1 MPNWKKLI
9 TSGSDASLAS
19 LNVAGAVVANTLTGS
34 LNIPDSST
42 LGIGSQTF
50 YPQGTNG
57 FSVNE
62 DFDPSNSSLQT
73 AYHYTSGTGRE
84 TVAFTLART
93 GQFTDGFGIYGTSAN
108 NTFVTFG
115 EQNNTNFEWR
125 RGIGIRPLDL
135 DGGTLLARLSGS
147 GVFWAPTLSGS
158 FVGNGSGLTGLSA
171 GIFAKTGSSQ
181 NTTNNLEITGSVT
194 ATSFIGDGSGLSNVV
209 ANVSETA
216 TITDTFTN
224 TTTKTVTHSFGTK
237 NVLVST
243 YNSSDQQIIPASVTT
258 TDNDNVVVTFDTNT
272 SGRVVVAKGGHIV
285 SGSASDSTNL
295 DGQPGSYYL
304 NYNNFTNVPTGIVSG
319 SAQIDSLTR
328 YEESITGNTS
338 YTITH
343 SLGEDYPIVQV
354 YDGNKDQVIPSNV
367 RATNENTVT
376 LTFDTNFTGRVVIK
390 K

>member
-19 LNVAGAVVANTLTGS
+19 LVVTNAVSAS
-34 LNIPDSST
+34 
-42 LGIGSQTF
+42 
-50 YPQGTNG
+50 
-57 FSVNE
+57 
-62 DFDPSNSSLQT
+62 
-73 AYHYTSGTGRE
+73 
-84 TVAFTLART
+84 AF
-93 GQFTDGFGIYGTSAN
+93 
-108 NTFVTFG
+108 
-115 EQNNTNFEWR
+115 
-125 RGIGIRPLDL
+125 
-135 DGGTLLARLSGS
+135 
-147 GVFWAPTLSGS
+147 SGS
-158 FVGNGSGLTGLSA
+158 FFGDGSGLTGLSA

-194 ATSFIGDGSGLSNVV
+194 ATSFVGDGSGLSNVV

-224 TTTKTVTHSFGTK
+224 TTSKTVTHSFGTK

-304 NYNNFTNVPTGIVSG
+304 NYDNFTNVPSGIVSG

-354 YDGNKDQVIPSNV
+354 YDGNKDQVIPSNI

-376 LTFDTNFTGRVVIK
+376 LTFDTNFTGRVVVK